1 MTRHT
6 DVVAALERIAP
17 PALASSWDNVGL
29 LVQPLDPRPVRR
41 VLLTIDLTEPVFA
54 EAVERDADFIVSYH
68 PPIFTGMKR
77 LTPARPQSRVIL
89 GAIAQ
94 GIPIYSPHTALD
106 AAPQGMTD
114 WLLDGLGPMVVRK
127 AIQPAL
133 SFEDVGG
140 PAIGVGRIGEL
151 AGAEPLSELIGRLK
165 SWLNLQHVRV
175 AAPDEH
181 AAGLPIKEIA
191 VCPGAGGS
199 VFENVRGI
207 ELFVTGEMR
216 HHDVLAMVSRG
227 ASVILTEHTNTERGY
242 LQVLRRRLEAVLDGV
257 EVVVSRIDRDPL
269 RVI

>member
-1 MTRHT
+1 MISPH

-29 LVQPLDPRPVRR
+29 LIEPPRSGSVNR
-41 VLLTIDLTEPVFA
+41 VFLTIDLTEAVFA
-54 EAVERDADFIVSYH
+54 EAVEREVDFIVSYH
-68 PPIFTGMKR
+68 PPIFSGLKR
-77 LTPARPQSRVIL
+77 LTQAGAQSRVL
-89 GAIAQ
+89 LEAIAR

-140 PAIGVGRIGEL
+140 PAVGVGRLGEL
-151 AGAEPLSELIGRLK
+151 AGAAPLSELILRLK
-165 SWLNLQHVRV
+165 AWLNLEHVRV
-175 AAPDEH
+175 ASPDEH
-181 AAGLPIKEIA
+181 AAGLPLKEIA

-199 VFENVRGI
+199 VFENVRGV

-227 ASVILTEHTNTERGY
+227 ASVVLTEHTNTERGY
-242 LQVLRRRLEAVLDGV
+242 LQVFAGRLEAMLDGV
-257 EVVVSRIDRDPL
+257 DVLVSNADRDPL